1 MIKLSNIS
9 KFYYSEV
16 TATLGLR
23 NVNLEFEKGEF
34 VAITGESGSGKSTLI
49 NVISGMD
56 TYEDGELYY
65 NGEETSGYSKEEW
78 DEYRR
83 NKISFIYQSYNL
95 IDSYTAVENIES
107 VLLICEK
114 NNGRMTDK
122 ERRKKAMEC
131 LKMVGLEK
139 QAKNRASHMSSG
151 QKQRLGIARA
161 LAKNTD
167 VIIADEPTGNLD
179 IENGNQVMKILYE
192 LSKSKLVIVVT
203 HNYDQAE
210 QYATRKVRMFDGE
223 VVENRVLRPKAVI
236 EEKSEEANDN
246 SKVEN
251 VKTEATLKKD
261 KKSKAVKKVNEPK
274 KTEGANDNSGG
285 MFVAKKFVKISR
297 KATPHRNMFVFS
309 FMLVAIVAITFMIG
323 IFSKNM
329 DDSTMRSVS
338 TKAFKNVSKNRIIV
352 MNVNGGAI
360 DIDDAKKLKKIS
372 KVESVDVYGAIA
384 DINYY
389 YIEGVDYTIKYTN
402 ENMKKSIDVNLLSS
416 ERFMKSDS
424 NITKKDLAKGRL
436 PENFYEVVIY
446 SEDESVLGTKMNFY
460 FANSKQ
466 WGLGKYTAVEMTVV
480 GLLKDETEEAYFDAE
495 LCNALE
501 VRTASFNCTMTAIK
515 REVTEYDD
523 GREDY
528 IHDQDRNVSAVMVLN
543 PSLEENQ
550 VKITQNYFIKLSEPE
565 IIEGVGVVTESI
577 HDEGTLVYK
586 NTLTGRTETFNVKVA
601 PEGHSSHS
609 NIVEVS
615 SDIFWK
621 VYFEHINDQSTVYIN
636 DYANTDRVIEDIGEL
651 GYEAISVFRTSAVE
665 YDNSKIVNQFKFML
679 IALATIVVV
688 FVLFI
693 LVIFSLMK
701 LKKADFIILTS
712 LGMSY
717 KTVKQMNYYDLITM
731 VLLADVVSFILMNVL
746 AFAGVDL
753 ITSFINYYKVG
764 QYAVVIVLSVV
775 MAAITSHFFSS
786 HLLKKFR
793 ITALKG
799 E

>member
-9 KFYYSEV
+9 KFYYSET

-23 NVNLEFEKGEF
+23 NINLEFEKGEF

-65 NGEETSGYSKEEW
+65 NGEETSGYGKEEW

-192 LSKSKLVIVVT
+192 LSKTKLVIVVT
-203 HNYDQAE
+203 HNYEQAE

-223 VVENRVLRPKAVI
+223 MVENRVLRPKAII
-236 EEKSEEANDN
+236 EEKKTPDNDIEEKAF
-246 SKVEN
+246 E
-251 VKTEATLKKD
+251 
-261 KKSKAVKKVNEPK
+261 KKSSSKKKAKKSNEFSDADSK
-274 KTEGANDNSGG
+274 GSF
-285 MFVAKKFVKISR
+285 FVAKKFVKINR
-297 KATPHRNMFVFS
+297 KATPHRNIFVFS
-309 FMLVAIVAITFMIG
+309 FMLVAILAITFMVG

-329 DDSTMRSVS
+329 DDATMRKISY
-338 TKAFKNVSKNRIIV
+338 TAFRNVDMTRLVVK
-352 MNVNGGAI
+352 NVNGSTLSK
-360 DIDDAKKLKKIS
+360 DDLKKLQDIKK
-372 KVESVDVYGAIA
+372 VVGVDLYGAVS

-389 YIEGVDYTIKYTN
+389 WVEGVDYKIKYTN
-402 ENMKKSIDVNLLSS
+402 EFLNKSIDVTLINDTKY
-416 ERFMKSDS
+416 MKSVT
-424 NITKKDLAKGRL
+424 NITKKDLVKGEL
-436 PENFYEVVIY
+436 PKNFNEVVVY
-446 SEDESVLGTKMNFY
+446 SEDESLIGTTLPFY
-460 FANSKQ
+460 FANIKQ
-466 WGLGKYTAVEMTVV
+466 WGVGKYSAVDMKIV
-480 GLLKDETEEAYFDAE
+480 GLLKEETEQVYFAEE
-495 LCNALE
+495 LCNALS
-501 VRTASFNCTMTAIK
+501 VRTGLKICNVVACK
-515 REVTEYDD
+515 RTVTTYFD

-528 IHDQDRNVSAVMVLN
+528 IHDQDRNIAAVLVLN
-543 PSLEENQ
+543 PNLEENHI
-550 VKITQNYFIKLSEPE
+550 KITQNQFIKLSEE
-565 IIEGVGVVTESI
+565 EEIEGVGIEKESI
-577 HDEGTLVYK
+577 HTEAELNWK
-586 NTLTGRTETFNVKVA
+586 NPLTGAVDSFTVNVVQ
-601 PEGHSSHS
+601 EGHTAHS
-609 NIVEVS
+609 NVIECS
-615 SDIFWK
+615 PDIYWK
-621 VYFEHINDQSTVYIN
+621 VYNEHINEQMTVYIN
-636 DYANTDRVIEDIGEL
+636 NYANADRVINDISDL

-665 YDNSKIVNQFKFML
+665 YDNEKVANQFKFML
-679 IALATIVVV
+679 IALAVITVV

-693 LVIFSLMK
+693 MVIFSLMK

-717 KTVKQMNYYDLITM
+717 KIVKQMNLYDLITM
-731 VLLADVVSFILMNVL
+731 VLLADVISFIIMNVL
-746 AFAGVDL
+746 AFAKVEV
-753 ITSFINYYKVG
+753 ITSFISYYKFG
-764 QYAVVIVLSVV
+764 QYAVVVLLSVI
-775 MAAITSHFFSS
+775 MATITAYFFSS